1 MYTHTALSGFIE
13 EEKGIGGGN
22 KTSNMLDLLAHNI
35 NAEAFKRGLDV
46 IHVRSFRD
54 TICCSAVVV
63 YIYHNPPQDQLQCKK
78 IFGKLKIQFVL
89 ALIIPKSY
97 GGDQGL
103 LNKG

>member
-1 MYTHTALSGFIE
+1 MYTHTALSGFTE

-54 TICCSAVVV
+54 TICCSGLYIPQPTPRPAAVQED
-63 YIYHNPPQDQLQCKK
+63 IWK
-78 IFGKLKIQFVL
+78 IVL